1 MTLPTHFTLNTGA
14 AIPAVGF
21 GTWQAKPLEVEQAV
35 EVALRQGYRHIDCAA
50 IYRNET
56 EVGAGIRKA
65 GVPRDQIFITGKLWN
80 TKHSPE
86 DVEPALDKT
95 LQDLGVEYLDLYLM
109 HWPVAFKP
117 SPKWF
122 PLDQNGVFELAP
134 TDPVTTYK
142 AMEKL
147 LATGKV
153 RAIGVSNFTTARL
166 DDLLGKVE
174 VVPAVNQIEAHPY
187 LQQPELLQ
195 YCQQRNI
202 LVEAYSPLGNNQSGE
217 PRAVDDPVVQDLA
230 AQVGLDAGPVLLSWG
245 VQRGTVVLSKSVTP
259 ARIRANLHV
268 KRLGEE
274 VMRRLDAL
282 EKGKRFNFPARW
294 GCDIFG
300 EVGEDAVRRAAVEAA
315 EENLVKFNV

>member
-1 MTLPTHFTLNTGA
+1 
-14 AIPAVGF
+14 
-21 GTWQAKPLEVEQAV
+21 
-35 EVALRQGYRHIDCAA
+35 
-50 IYRNET
+50 
-56 EVGAGIRKA
+56 
-65 GVPRDQIFITGKLWN
+65 
-80 TKHSPE
+80 
-86 DVEPALDKT
+86 
-95 LQDLGVEYLDLYLM
+95 
-109 HWPVAFKP
+109 
-117 SPKWF
+117 
-122 PLDQNGVFELAP
+122 
-134 TDPVTTYK
+134 
-142 AMEKL
+142 MEKL

-259 ARIRANLHV
+259 ARIRANLQV